1 MSLYL
6 KTVIARK
13 GNREDILNGFRV
25 LGNFDY
31 DFNGMNDYLWDEAA
45 GFDSNMEYLIHEVKD
60 IPDDETCINTFFD
73 RWMAHDDDY
82 YHEHALKI
90 LERDQFLVISFA
102 ATHDD

>member
-13 GNREDILNGFRV
+13 GNREDILNGFRI

-45 GFDSNMEYLIHEVKD
+45 GFDSNMDYLIHEVKD
-60 IPDDETCINTFFD
+60 IPDDETCIHTFFD
-73 RWMAHDDDY
+73 RWMIHDSNYYQAH
-82 YHEHALKI
+82 ELKI
-90 LERDQFLVISFA
+90 IEKDQFLVISFA
-102 ATHDD
+102 AVHVD

>member
-13 GNREDILNGFRV
+13 GHREDILNGFRV

-31 DFNGMNDYLWDEAA
+31 DFNGMNGYLWDEAA
-45 GFDSNMEYLIHEVKD
+45 DFDSNMEYLIHEVKD

-102 ATHDD
+102 AVHDD